1 MPELAML
8 LVHSGSQGQVPR
20 EGSETPKHSRTTISA
35 LVTSSLLA
43 VHTHSYSNYGL
54 EMTIP

>member
-20 EGSETPKHSRTTISA
+20 EGSETLSIQGPHPA

-43 VHTHSYSNYGL
+43 VHTNSYSNYGL